1 MTDRKRQLQLLR
13 ADVES
18 ALEFY
23 RTAASKLEIT
33 RQALNKFQSEN
44 QDIMKE
50 EYAEQVRIRNEE
62 RKKKKDKEDVIK
74 EAVFEH
80 VKPDMWVKVKTSSGS
95 EYRYVTAIGGDV
107 REYGDYRRIKAAR
120 VMTKSL
126 MFKTPDKRKR
136 FRDIIVTA
144 SMIERQDSYVPNSII
159 SILVK
164 DENDPLILKEVSIRK
179 DLIK

>member
-23 RTAASKLEIT
+23 KTAASKLEIT
-33 RQALNKFQSEN
+33 RQALNKFQREN

-62 RKKKKDKEDVIK
+62 RKKKKDKEEIVKDVVI
-74 EAVFEH
+74 EH
-80 VKPDMWVKVKTSSGS
+80 VKPDMWVKVKTSRGS
-95 EYRYVTAIGGDV
+95 EYRYVTSVDV
-107 REYGDYRRIKAAR
+107 GKYYCSVKAAR
-120 VMTKSL
+120 VMTESL
-126 MFKTPDKRKR
+126 MFKTPDKKIR